1 MNTKFFSALAA
12 IAIAL
17 VVTPTSFAA
26 KMSPGQFTAGLKTA
40 IGTKTGT
47 SAYKAAAAFYKKAL
61 ADKNNKKNVIAY
73 TTSVIAALKKPVASS
88 LQIKARASLADALTQ
103 GYFTKL
109 TYNPQDA
116 KFVTSLK
123 KLITTL
129 PASLKS
135 STAAQTIATPVL
147 NYNTKKGGGAAGINF
162 INDTIYNAAGQQP
175 PPPKS

>member
-47 SAYKAAAAFYKKAL
+47 AAYKAAAKFYKTAL
-61 ADKNNKKNVIAY
+61 SDKNNKKNVIAY

-88 LQIKARASLADALTQ
+88 LQVKARAALADALTQ

-109 TYNPQDA
+109 TYNPEDA
-116 KFVTSLK
+116 KFVSSLK

-129 PASLKS
+129 PGSLKT
-135 STAAQTIATPVL
+135 TATAQAIAAPVL
-147 NYNTKKGGGAAGINF
+147 SYNTKKGGGATGINF
-162 INDTIYNAAGQQP
+162 INDTVYNAAGQPTP
-175 PPPKS
+175 PPAS